1 MNAPRLL
8 ILGYHKIGNHPA
20 GEPSFS
26 YVPVEAFA
34 RQLGS
39 LISHGWRFLSAGQWL
54 AALEQPDR
62 LCEKSAVITLDDGY
76 LRTLTH
82 ALPVLRQLDLP
93 AVLFVPTQFVGGTNE
108 FDAGIEPEEPIC
120 TWEQLHQLDQASV
133 SIQSHGVGH
142 RWMSGLDSAAQVTE
156 IAHSKEVLEVHMG
169 HEVHFFSFPYGDE
182 GRDPDATRAL
192 LQRAGYRGAVS
203 FGGGAMDAPS
213 IGRWRMQ
220 RLPVGPDTDFEK
232 EPLS

>member
-1 MNAPRLL
+1 MIPPRLL
-8 ILGYHKIGNHPA
+8 ILGYHKIGDHPA

-34 RQLGS
+34 RQLAS
-39 LISHGWRFLSAGQWL
+39 LVPQGWRFLSADQWL
-54 AALEQPDR
+54 QALEQPER

-82 ALPVLRQLDLP
+82 ALPVLRDLGAP
-93 AVLFVPTQFVGGTNE
+93 AVLFVPTRFVGGTND

-120 TWEQLHQLDQASV
+120 TWDQLRQLDLAGV

-142 RWMSGLDSAAQVTE
+142 RWMSELDQAARQRE
-156 IAHSKEVLEVHMG
+156 LLNSRDQIRQQIG
-169 HEVHFFSFPYGDE
+169 HEAHFFSFPYGDE
-182 GRDPDATRAL
+182 GVDPATTQAL
-192 LQRAGYRGAVS
+192 LERTGYRGAVL
-203 FGGGAMDAPS
+203 FGGGAMDGRS
-213 IGRWRMQ
+213 IDRWRMQ

-232 EPLS
+232 ELLS